1 MEYPYSG
8 WKNKGGTS
16 DRNAPGGSW
25 KQYWQNHSNGQKW
38 PAYCCVA
45 GCTEKATDGAHM
57 YCPSIDRR
65 EWIIPTCH
73 FHNMQKG
80 VEITLK
86 SDMPSSLVSANVNR

>member
-1 MEYPYSG
+1 MGYPLNG

-25 KQYWQNHSNGQKW
+25 KQYWQKNTNGQKW
-38 PAYCCVA
+38 PEYCCVE
-45 GCTEKATDGAHM
+45 GCYEKATDGAHM
-57 YCPSIDRR
+57 YCPSVDRR

-80 VEITLK
+80 SELTLK
-86 SDMPSSLVSANVNR
+86 NSTPSPLISANVR